1 MREQE
6 FQELLLSLL
15 TVETEAF
22 DDDLEVEA
30 LGPLLQAVGTL
41 KEAGVTAHEWG
52 LVVAS
57 GDGSEFRITIE
68 RARR

>member
-1 MREQE
+1 MSEQE
-6 FQELLLSLL
+6 FQELLLSML
-15 TVETEAF
+15 TVETGTF

-30 LGPLLQAVGTL
+30 QGPLLQAVSTF
-41 KEAGVTAHEWG
+41 KEAGVTAHDWG

-68 RARR
+68 RTW

>member
-1 MREQE
+1 MSEQE

-15 TVETEAF
+15 TVETGAF
-22 DDDLEVEA
+22 DEDLEVEA
-30 LGPLLQAVGTL
+30 QGPLLQAVSTFE
-41 KEAGVTAHEWG
+41 EAGVTGHEWG

-68 RARR
+68 RTW

>member
-1 MREQE
+1 MSEQE
-6 FQELLLSLL
+6 FQELLLSML

-30 LGPLLQAVGTL
+30 QGPLLQAVSAFR
-41 KEAGVTAHEWG
+41 EAGVTAHEWG

-57 GDGSEFRITIE
+57 GDGGEFRITIE
-68 RARR
+68 RTG

>member
-30 LGPLLQAVGTL
+30 LGPLLQAVGTFQ
-41 KEAGVTAHEWG
+41 GG
-52 LVVAS
+52 
-57 GDGSEFRITIE
+57 GCYCP
-68 RARR
+68 

>member
-6 FQELLLSLL
+6 FQELLLSML
-15 TVETEAF
+15 TVETGTF

-30 LGPLLQAVGTL
+30 QGPLLQAVSTF
-41 KEAGVTAHEWG
+41 KEAGVIAHEWG

-68 RARR
+68 RTG

>member
-30 LGPLLQAVGTL
+30 LRPLLQAVSTF

-52 LVVAS
+52 LVVVS
-57 GDGSEFRITIE
+57 GDGSEFRLTIE
-68 RARR
+68 RTW

>member
-15 TVETEAF
+15 TAETETF

-30 LGPLLQAVGTL
+30 LRPLLQAVSTF
-41 KEAGVTAHEWG
+41 KEAGVTGHEWG

-68 RARR
+68 RTW

>member
-30 LGPLLQAVGTL
+30 LGPLLQAVGTFQGGRCDCPRVG
-41 KEAGVTAHEWG
+41 ARGCQ
-52 LVVAS
+52 
-57 GDGSEFRITIE
+57 RRRE
-68 RARR
+68 RVSNHD

>member
-22 DDDLEVEA
+22 DDDLEVAA
-30 LGPLLQAVGTL
+30 LGPLLQAVGTF
-41 KEAGVTAHEWG
+41 KEAGVTDCPRVG
-52 LVVAS
+52 TR
-57 GDGSEFRITIE
+57 GCQRRRE
-68 RARR
+68 RVSNHD